1 MDAAPPPVPEKPPA
15 QDWSLLPLDLLSAV
29 FIRLG
34 LVEVLRG
41 AGIVCRSWLDAA
53 KVPDLWRVVDMEN
66 HIISFEDLDVWRAR
80 AKAAVDRS
88 DGQLRVFA
96 GRRFVNA
103 ELMQYIVERSPLLTT
118 LRLVS
123 CSSGVFS
130 YRLASLMRESPLR
143 ELRSLILEN
152 VDITVKKL
160 TSILKRCPALEAL
173 TVRDCSGMY
182 VEDEE
187 TLRAKFARIK
197 TLTFECEDDDG
208 SCCCGCDF

>member
-1 MDAAPPPVPEKPPA
+1 MHRLKKTFSAAESTLGLFWVFQILGDPSMDAAPPPVTEEPPA

-29 FIRLG
+29 FVRLG

-41 AGIVCRSWLDAA
+41 AGMVCRSWLDAA

-103 ELMQYIVERSPLLTT
+103 ELMQYIVERCVFFHHLDIYEILPSSNNPSNNCMLVHVLSQTFLT
-118 LRLVS
+118 
-123 CSSGVFS
+123 
-130 YRLASLMRESPLR
+130 
-143 ELRSLILEN
+143 LIN
-152 VDITVKKL
+152 
-160 TSILKRCPALEAL
+160 SLEAVFM
-173 TVRDCSGMY
+173 TPN
-182 VEDEE
+182 
-187 TLRAKFARIK
+187 
-197 TLTFECEDDDG
+197 
-208 SCCCGCDF
+208 